1 MNVKEARRLWGS
13 EVPQDILEEW
23 VRICNR
29 RRATF
34 ANDDPEIPKGATIEV
49 PLGEPQELRRVTS
62 DQTHDV
68 RHS

>member
-23 VRICNR
+23 VRVCNLQ
-29 RRATF
+29 RATV

-49 PLGEPQELRRVTS
+49 SLGEPQELRGVSS
-62 DQTHDV
+62 DHTHDV
-68 RHS
+68 RHG